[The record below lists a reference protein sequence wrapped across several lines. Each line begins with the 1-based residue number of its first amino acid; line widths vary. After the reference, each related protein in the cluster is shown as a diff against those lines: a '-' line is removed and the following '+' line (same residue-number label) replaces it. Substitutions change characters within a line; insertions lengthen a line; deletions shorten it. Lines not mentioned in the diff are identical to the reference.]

1 MVNEKIAIL
10 DAGAQYGKVIDRK
23 IRELNVE
30 SDILSLNSKTEKL
43 KQYKAFIISGGPKSV
58 YSKTAPKFN
67 KDIFL
72 LDKPIL
78 GICYGMQ
85 LINYFFGGTV
95 KKSLRRED
103 CESFINVKK
112 ESKLFEGLEK
122 KEQVLMSHGDIVEK
136 VAEDFEI
143 IAYSGDIP
151 AAMQNEDKKIY
162 ATQFHPEVDLTIKG
176 KEILRNFL
184 YNICDFKGD
193 YTLDYSMDKTIKEIK
208 EKVGENN
215 ILVLV
220 SGGVDSFVSAS
231 ILAKALDPSQI
242 YAIHIDNGFMRKNE
256 SEKVNVSLKKAGVHL
271 KVIDAS
277 KYFYNAKT
285 KINNKEIGPL
295 KEVINPEEKRKII
308 GDTFINI
315 SNKVIKDVGLD
326 IDKTFIAQGTLRP
339 DLIESA
345 SELASDKAD
354 VIKTHHNDTKLVREK
369 RKKGMIIETNKDWH
383 KDEVRRVGEVLSL
396 PSEIVW
402 RHPFPGPGL
411 AVRIICKDKTD
422 VPEDF
427 EKINKKLDEFSDSEI
442 NMSLLPIKT
451 VGVQG
456 DCRSYKY
463 LAALSGK
470 ADWKK
475 LKEIANEIPKKIHN
489 VNRVVYVF
497 GDKIEKPVKGITPTF
512 LDLEEIEQVKEADN
526 IVETCLINYNLS
538 KKLSQVP
545 TILFPVN
552 FGIEGNRSI
561 AIRPFITND
570 FMTGKPAIPGEDV
583 PLDCLNEIVEQILEI
598 KGISRVVYDLTSK
611 PPGTTEWE

>member
-23 IRELNVE
+23 VRELNVE
-30 SDILSLNSKTEKL
+30 SDILSLNSKIEKL
-43 KQYKAFIISGGPKSV
+43 KEYKAFIISGGPQSV
-58 YSKTAPKFN
+58 YSKNAPKYN
-67 KDIFL
+67 KDIFSL
-72 LDKPIL
+72 GKPIL

-95 KKSLRRED
+95 KRSLRRED

-122 KEQVLMSHGDIVEK
+122 KEQVLMSHGDIVEN
-136 VAEDFEI
+136 VAQGFEI
-143 IAYSGDIP
+143 IAYSGNIP
-151 AAMQNEDKKIY
+151 AAIQNTDKKIY
-162 ATQFHPEVDLTIKG
+162 ATQFHPEVDLTLSGEK
-176 KEILRNFL
+176 ILKNFL
-184 YNICDFKGD
+184 YDICNFKGK
-193 YTLDYSMDKTIKEIK
+193 YTLDYSLDKTIEKIK
-208 EKVGENN
+208 KRVGKNN

-220 SGGVDSFVSAS
+220 SGGVDSFISAS

-256 SEKVNVSLKKAGVHL
+256 SEKVKESLENAGTHL
-271 KVIDAS
+271 RVVDAS
-277 KYFYNAKT
+277 EEFYNAKT
-285 KINNKEIGPL
+285 HIDGKEIGPL

-308 GDTFINI
+308 GDTFMKISDRLIKEIGLNI
-315 SNKVIKDVGLD
+315 E
-326 IDKTFIAQGTLRP
+326 KTFIAQGTLRP

-345 SELASDKAD
+345 SKLASDKAD
-354 VIKTHHNDTKLVREK
+354 VIKTHHNDTLLVREK

-383 KDEVRRVGEVLSL
+383 KDEVRKIGEMLKL
-396 PSEIVW
+396 PNELVW

-411 AVRIICKDKTD
+411 AVRIICAKKIDID
-422 VPEDF
+422 ERF
-427 EKINKKLDEFSDSEI
+427 EKVNEKLEKFSNKDINI
-442 NMSLLPIKT
+442 NLLPIKT

-456 DCRSYKY
+456 DSRSYKY
-463 LAALSGK
+463 LAAISGK
-470 ADWKK
+470 QNWKK
-475 LKEIANEIPKKIHN
+475 LKEVANEIPKEIHEI
-489 VNRVVYVF
+489 NRVVYVF
-497 GDKIEKPVKGITPTF
+497 GEKITKKVKGITPTF
-512 LDLEEIEQVKEADN
+512 LKPTEIRQVREADN
-526 IVETCLINYNLS
+526 IVETNLIKYNLS

-552 FGIEGNRSI
+552 FGIEGYRSI

-570 FMTGKPAIPGEDV
+570 FMTGKPAMPGKDISLECINNV
-583 PLDCLNEIVEQILEI
+583 VEEILKI